1 MPHQLKGG
9 GILMNFIAKNLLE
22 KISDLK
28 NLIDIEGS
36 AYNIRE
42 DGQCAGRK
50 STKNIKIE
58 SKEDAPGLVVRI
70 APGTKDEK
78 VYIPACVTHGS
89 VDDLVYNDF
98 YVGEDA
104 DVTIVAGCGV
114 HTEDDGQAR
123 HNGIHRF
130 ILAKNARVLYLEK
143 HIGTGGGKGIKRID
157 PITDAELAEGAVLTM
172 DTIQLGGVDDTTRTT
187 RAVLGAS
194 AKIIVRERIMTYGN
208 EKAKTDFSVVLEGE
222 DSGADLVSRSVA
234 RGNSHQEFTS
244 RIVGKVRCTGQSECD
259 AILAEQGTVSASPS
273 LDARHVD
280 AELIHEAA
288 IGKIAGEQ
296 ILKLRT
302 LGLTE
307 EEAEQKI
314 IDGFLQ

>member
-1 MPHQLKGG
+1 
-9 GILMNFIAKNLLE
+9 MNFIAKNLIKVVSE
-22 KISDLK
+22 FEDLF
-28 NLIDIEGS
+28 DIEGS

-50 STKNIKIE
+50 STKNIQIE
-58 SKEDAPGLVVRI
+58 SKKDNPGLVI
-70 APGTKDEK
+70 HIKPATKNEK

-89 VDDLVYNDF
+89 FDDLVYNDF

-114 HTEDDGQAR
+114 HTEDGGQAR
-123 HNGIHRF
+123 HNGIHRY
-130 ILAKNARVLYLEK
+130 ILEKNAKVLYLEK
-143 HIGTGGGKGIKRID
+143 HIGTGSGKGIRRID
-157 PITDAELAEGAVLTM
+157 PVTDATLAEGAILTM

-187 RAVLGAS
+187 RAVLGPA
-194 AKIIVRERIMTYGN
+194 AKIIVRERIMTDGN
-208 EKAKTDFSVVLEGE
+208 EKAKTDFSVILEGE

-244 RIVGKVRCTGQSECD
+244 KIVGKVRCTGHSECD
-259 AILAEQGTVSASPS
+259 AILAEQGTVNAAPS

-280 AELIHEAA
+280 AALIHEAA